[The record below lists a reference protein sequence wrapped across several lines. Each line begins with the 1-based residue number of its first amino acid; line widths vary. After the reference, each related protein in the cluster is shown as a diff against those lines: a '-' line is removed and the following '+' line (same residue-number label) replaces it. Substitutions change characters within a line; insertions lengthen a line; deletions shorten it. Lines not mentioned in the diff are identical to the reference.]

1 MQSFRKERDIDMQLS
16 LRSPGAAAV
25 TVTVAACLAAAAA
38 GCSSGSSDPLSGMSA
53 KQVTTKAIANLTY
66 ASAFTIAGSGV
77 EGPGQ
82 TVTLNVGYKGK
93 DCTGTVGYATE
104 GTVDLTVIGSTVW
117 LKPNATFWKT
127 QGGSEGAQLG
137 KELAGKWIEAP
148 TSNSN
153 ASGLADVCD
162 SQSITSDMPVPADV
176 AKGSL
181 TTVNGQKVL
190 TLTDKAKDSTMY
202 VTDSATPQIV
212 KVVSTQKSDD
222 GEFTVTYG
230 VPASVS
236 APPSSQTVNGAQY
249 GF

>member
-1 MQSFRKERDIDMQLS
+1 MRLSFRL
-16 LRSPGAAAV
+16 PGAAAA
-25 TVTVAACLAAAAA
+25 TVTVAACLAAA
-38 GCSSGSSDPLSGMSA
+38 GCGSGSGDPLSGMSA
-53 KQVTTKAIANLTY
+53 KQVATKAVANLTS

-82 TVTLNVGYKGK
+82 TVTLKLGYKGK
-93 DCTGTVGYATE
+93 DCTGTVGYAAE

-117 LKPNATFWKT
+117 LKANAAFWKT
-127 QGGSEGAQLG
+127 QGGSEGAQIG

-148 TSNSN
+148 ASNSN

-162 SQSITSDMPVPADV
+162 SQSMTSDVPVPADV
-176 AKGSL
+176 AKGGL

-190 TLTDKAKDSTMY
+190 TLTDKAKDSTIY
-202 VTDSATPQIV
+202 VTDTATPQIV
-212 KVVSTQKSDD
+212 KVVSTLKTDD
-222 GEFTVTYG
+222 ATFTITYG